1 MPKQALDSRTFH
13 EFWRLQLL
21 DELHRKLDAF
31 EWQPALD
38 RSGRRR
44 AALAELIERYERIE
58 AAELRSIR
66 GHGTV
71 GSPHSNCGV
80 ATRES

>member
-1 MPKQALDSRTFH
+1 MVRQALDSRTFH

-44 AALAELIERYERIE
+44 AALAELIERYDRIE
-58 AAELRSIR
+58 AAELRVIR
-66 GHGTV
+66 GHANAR
-71 GSPHSNCGV
+71 SFD
-80 ATRES
+80 R